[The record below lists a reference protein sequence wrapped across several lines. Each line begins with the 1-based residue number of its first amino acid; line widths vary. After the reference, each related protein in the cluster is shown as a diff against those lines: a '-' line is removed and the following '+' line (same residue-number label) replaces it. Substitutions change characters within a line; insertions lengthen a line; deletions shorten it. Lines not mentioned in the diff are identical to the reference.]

1 VRGIRNIYPKF
12 VGSFVLYDSDSKQF
26 CLYVNCENEEDEF
39 WTEKLSNDPL
49 VNDSKS
55 AIVDYDYD
63 YTKQGPFSIYRCYS
77 KMRRD

>member
-1 VRGIRNIYPKF
+1 MRGIRNIYPKF

-26 CLYVNCENEEDEF
+26 GLHVNYENDEA
-39 WTEKLSNDPL
+39 EKLSNDPL

-55 AIVDYDYD
+55 AIDDSDYD